1 LNISFV
7 NRRTGLLEKDNF
19 LRDFQPNERYL
30 VGVSGGRDSVALL
43 HWLRE
48 AGYNNLIVC
57 HLNHQLRGQ
66 SASADAR
73 FVRKLAAKYALL
85 FELGQA
91 NVRAIAAR
99 EKISIET
106 AAREARYSFFGQVAE
121 RSGCQTIFL
130 GHHADDLVETL
141 LLNLF
146 RGTGASGLVGIRGVT
161 IRREGDV
168 SLTVGRPFL
177 GIWRSD
183 INQYVKQNR
192 LDFREDR
199 SNKDLTPL
207 RNRVR
212 QRIIPYLE
220 KTIGRNIR
228 QNIWKTATILAEE
241 ENFFE
246 SLLPKNLENV
256 AELAVEP
263 LRQLSVALQRRML
276 RRWLRAAEV
285 RDLTF
290 ELVERVRAL
299 IDHTN
304 RVAKTNLPGN
314 RHARRRAGKLFLE

>member
-1 LNISFV
+1 LNIYFV
-7 NRRTGLLEKDNF
+7 NRRTDLLEKDNF
-19 LRDFQPNERYL
+19 LRDFQPSERYL

-43 HWLRE
+43 HWLTE

-57 HLNHQLRGQ
+57 HLNHQLRGR

-73 FVRKLAAKYALL
+73 FVQKLAAKYGLL
-85 FELGQA
+85 FELGHA

-106 AAREARYSFFGQVAE
+106 AAREARYSFFAQVAE
-121 RSGCQTIFL
+121 RTGCQTIFL
-130 GHHADDLVETL
+130 GHHADDLVETF

-146 RGTGASGLVGIRGVT
+146 RGAGASGLVGIRGLT
-161 IRREGDV
+161 IRRGGDV
-168 SLTVGRPFL
+168 SLTVRRPFL
-177 GIWRSD
+177 GVWRSD
-183 INQYVKQNR
+183 INQYVKRNR

-212 QRIIPYLE
+212 HRIIPYLE

-246 SLLPKNLENV
+246 TLLPKNLENV
-256 AELAVEP
+256 AELAVKP
-263 LRQLSVALQRRML
+263 LRQLGVALQRRML

-299 IDHTN
+299 IDQAN
-304 RVAKTNLPGN
+304 RVAKTNLPAN

>member
-1 LNISFV
+1 
-7 NRRTGLLEKDNF
+7 
-19 LRDFQPNERYL
+19 
-30 VGVSGGRDSVALL
+30 
-43 HWLRE
+43 
-48 AGYNNLIVC
+48 
-57 HLNHQLRGQ
+57 
-66 SASADAR
+66 
-73 FVRKLAAKYALL
+73 
-85 FELGQA
+85 
-91 NVRAIAAR
+91 
-99 EKISIET
+99 
-106 AAREARYSFFGQVAE
+106 
-121 RSGCQTIFL
+121 
-130 GHHADDLVETL
+130 
-141 LLNLF
+141 
-146 RGTGASGLVGIRGVT
+146 
-161 IRREGDV
+161 
-168 SLTVGRPFL
+168 
-177 GIWRSD
+177 
-183 INQYVKQNR
+183 VKQNR

-256 AELAVEP
+256 AELAVKP
-263 LRQLSVALQRRML
+263 LRQLGVALQRRML

-299 IDHTN
+299 IDQAN
-304 RVAKTNLPGN
+304 RVAKTNLPAN